1 MPADLARYSI
11 RRLLQLLPL
20 LLVVVVL
27 NFTLIHAAPGDPA
40 YAIGGQNAPASYLST
55 VRERYGLDRPIIVQ
69 LLRYVQRLCVGDF
82 GYSYLYQRP
91 VLTVILER
99 VPATLLLMLTSMM
112 LAFIAGIALAIYSAR
127 NYGNWVD
134 ESLSAA
140 SLTIYSIPVF
150 WVGLILIFLFSIR
163 LGWFPSSGMASDI
176 GRESPIGHAGDV
188 LSHMVLP
195 VITLVAY
202 YLPAFYRV
210 TRAAAL
216 KVATEEFV
224 RFARAVG
231 FSETTIYYR
240 YILKNALLPSI
251 ALGGLTFG
259 LSLSG
264 ALLTETV
271 FSWPGIGRLMLDAA
285 NNRDYPTM
293 MGIFI
298 ITAVCVVVANL
309 VADIAMARVDP
320 RIVFD

>member
-1 MPADLARYSI
+1 MSTGLVAYSI
-11 RRLLQLLPL
+11 RRLLQLVPL
-20 LLVVVVL
+20 LFVVVVL
-27 NFTLIHAAPGDPA
+27 NFTLIHMAPGDPA
-40 YAIGGQNAPASYLST
+40 YAIAGQNAPPSYLAT
-55 VRERYGLDRPIIVQ
+55 VRERYGLERPIIVQ
-69 LLRYVQRLCVGDF
+69 LLRYVQRLTVGDL

-91 VLTVILER
+91 VLTVILQR
-99 VPATLLLMLTSMM
+99 VPATLALMLTSMT
-112 LAFIAGIALAIYSAR
+112 LAFVVGIVLAIYSAR
-127 NYGNWVD
+127 YYGNWLD
-134 ESLSAA
+134 NLLSAA

-150 WVGLILIFLFSIR
+150 WIGLILIFLFSIR
-163 LGWFPSSGMASDI
+163 LGWLPSSGMANDVGS
-176 GRESPIGHAGDV
+176 ESPLAYVGDI
-188 LSHMVLP
+188 LSHMILP
-195 VITLVAY
+195 VATLVAY

-210 TRAAAL
+210 TRASAL

-224 RFARAVG
+224 RLARAVG

-251 ALGGLTFG
+251 SLAGLTFG

-298 ITAVCVVVANL
+298 VTAICVVVANL
-309 VADIAMARVDP
+309 VADIVMVRIDP
-320 RIVFD
+320 RIVYD